1 MDFSNE
7 SSDLINDNELTSK
20 MYVDN
25 QLNDTTIVRFN
36 QSLQSY
42 LKVSIGNDTSKL
54 SKYDKINI
62 TVIIEVRSPN
72 TGKSLLHNRTLKCIN
87 KN

>member
-20 MYVDN
+20 MYVDY

-42 LKVSIGNDTSKL
+42 LNVSIGNDTPKL
-54 SKYDKINI
+54 TKYDKINI